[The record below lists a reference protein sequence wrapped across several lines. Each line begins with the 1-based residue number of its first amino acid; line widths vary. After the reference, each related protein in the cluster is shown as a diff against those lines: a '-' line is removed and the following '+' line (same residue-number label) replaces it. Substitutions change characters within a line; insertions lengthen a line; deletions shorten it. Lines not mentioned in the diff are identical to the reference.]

1 MDPNKLTS
9 ATQQTLSQAVQIS
22 VDNQNPA
29 LDPLHL
35 LLALIIESDS
45 VPVQILNRADVDLEK
60 LLSRL
65 HQEIEKL
72 PVGQVQIDQIRP
84 DPKIIRVFSKAEAL
98 AREKSDSYISQEVLL
113 LAIYLTECQASDILK
128 SFISIDTMEKTIEE
142 IRGGEK
148 VKDQNAENKYQVL
161 EKYMINL
168 TKKAKEGKLDPV
180 IGRDNEI
187 RRMMQ
192 VLSRRT
198 KNNPVLVGDPGVGK
212 TALVEGLAQRIA
224 TGDVPD
230 SLKNRDLLVLDL
242 ASVLAGAK
250 FRGEFEERLK
260 AIINEVEKS
269 SGKLILFID
278 ELHTLVG
285 AGAGEGAVDAANILK
300 PALARGTL
308 HLIGA
313 TTIGEYRKYIEKDA
327 ALERRF
333 QPVTVDEPS
342 LEDTIAILRG
352 LKEKYELHHGLKI
365 SDDAVIAAATL
376 SVRYIPDRFLPDK
389 AIDLIDEAASS
400 LKIEIESMPAEL
412 DLLKRKI
419 TQIEI
424 ELAALKKEKSESA
437 KTRAADLQKELEDKK
452 ELTSRLEASWKTQKN
467 LVENIN
473 KIQEKIDQAKIK
485 LELAEREVRL
495 EEAAEIKYGDLPKL
509 TKDFADRQREY
520 EDIRPEDRL
529 IQLTV
534 SEEDIAKVVSRWT
547 GIPATR
553 LASSETGKLLHLE
566 AELGKRVIGQEEA
579 LKAVANAI
587 RRSRAGISD
596 ENKPI
601 SSLLFL
607 GPTGVGK
614 TETARSLAYYLF
626 NDESSL
632 IRIDMSEYTESH
644 SLARLIGS
652 PPGYVGYDEGGQ
664 LTEAVK
670 RRPYSVILFD
680 EIEKAHDQIFN
691 LFLQIFD
698 DGRLTDGKGRT
709 VSFKNT
715 VIIMTSNLGSDI
727 INDET
732 VSKEDSSRRIWE
744 LLQSKF
750 RPEFLNRIDQTIIFE
765 KLTSAQIRKIVDIQL
780 SHLEKRLEEKH
791 IELVFSPKLKDY
803 LAKTGYDP
811 VFGARPL
818 KRTIQSEVEDEL
830 ALQII
835 EEKIKPG
842 SKVLLDS
849 DRNRVIVT
857 VE

>member
-9 ATQQTLSQAVQIS
+9 ASQQTLNQAIQIS
-22 VDNQNPA
+22 IDNQNPA
-29 LDPLHL
+29 LDPVHL
-35 LLALIIESDS
+35 LLALTIESDS
-45 VPVQILNRADVDLEK
+45 VPVQILNRAEVDLEK
-60 LLSRL
+60 LLHRL
-65 HQEIEKL
+65 HQEIKKL
-72 PVGQVQIDQIRP
+72 PIGQVQIDQIRP
-84 DPKIIRVFSKAEAL
+84 DPKLVRVFNKAEEL
-98 AREKSDSYISQEVLL
+98 AREKGDSYISQEVLL

-128 SFISIDTMEKTIEE
+128 SFISIDTMEKNIED

-148 VKDQNAENKYQVL
+148 VQDQNAENKYQVL
-161 EKYMINL
+161 EKYMVNL
-168 TKKAKEGKLDPV
+168 TKKAKQGKLDPV

-212 TALVEGLAQRIA
+212 TALVEGLAQRISG
-224 TGDVPD
+224 GDVPD
-230 SLKNRDLLVLDL
+230 SLKNKDLLILDL

-250 FRGEFEERLK
+250 YRGEFEERLK

-269 SGKLILFID
+269 AGKIILFID

-285 AGAGEGAVDAANILK
+285 VGAAEGAVDAANILK
-300 PALARGTL
+300 PALARGSL

-313 TTIGEYRKYIEKDA
+313 TTINEYRKYIEKDA

-333 QPVTVDEPS
+333 QPIMVDEPS

-389 AIDLIDEAASS
+389 AIDLIDEAASGV
-400 LKIEIESMPAEL
+400 KIEIESMPTDL

-424 ELAALKKEKSESA
+424 ELAALKKEKSETA
-437 KTRAADLQKELEDKK
+437 KLRATDLQKELEDKR
-452 ELTSRLEASWKTQKN
+452 EQANRFEAAWKTQKN
-467 LVENIN
+467 IVESLN
-473 KIQEKIDQAKIK
+473 KVQERIDQAKIK
-485 LELAEREVRL
+485 LENAEREVQL
-495 EEAAEIKYGDLPKL
+495 EEAAQIKYGDLPEL
-509 TKDFADRQREY
+509 TQELDRKQKEY
-520 EDIRPEDRL
+520 DSIKPDDRV

-534 SEEDIAKVVSRWT
+534 GEEDIAKVVSRWT
-547 GIPATR
+547 RIPVTR
-553 LASSETGKLLHLE
+553 LVSSESGKLIHLE
-566 AELGKRVIGQEEA
+566 DQLGKRVVGQEEA
-579 LKAVANAI
+579 IKAVANAI

-601 SSLLFL
+601 ASFLFL

-614 TETARSLAYYLF
+614 TETARALAEYLF
-626 NDESSL
+626 NDEGSL

-664 LTEAVK
+664 LTEAVR
-670 RRPYSVILFD
+670 RRPYSIILFD

-727 INDET
+727 ISDET
-732 VSKEDSSRRIWE
+732 VSKADVSRRIWE

-750 RPEFLNRIDQTIIFE
+750 KPEFLNRVDQTIIFE
-765 KLTSAQIRKIVDIQL
+765 KLTSVQIRKIVDIQL
-780 SHLEKRLEEKH
+780 NRLSHRLEAKH
-791 IELVFSPKLKDY
+791 IEMIFTPKLRDY
-803 LAKTGYDP
+803 LAKTGYDQI
-811 VFGARPL
+811 FGARPL
-818 KRTIQSEVEDEL
+818 KRAIQTDVEDEL

-842 SKVLLDS
+842 SKVTVDS
-849 DRNRVIVT
+849 ERNKAIFSVT
-857 VE
+857 